1 MGKNLTEN
9 FVKIFFQLQEMRKS
23 ANLIEFS
30 KNLQFV
36 TSIIFVAEN
45 SNIFGNYKNIKN
57 F

>member
-45 SNIFGNYKNIKN
+45 SNIFGNYKNI
-57 F
+57 